1 MALVLVGW
9 SFASSILSAQ
19 VPWPAPSQPAPAPTA
34 TPVAAPAPVTTTT
47 TVAPVVPA
55 ATSPATP
62 RTPAPSVAP
71 GPYVASAPG
80 VPPPPAVIGPT
91 PPPDIQPVVRAA
103 PGNWGMTFIFGGLAP
118 LSFGGLGDQQIGQS
132 LMFTEIGVRRVFK
145 KVVIPFSFGA
155 GISRDQPVGQTNK
168 TTSAGVSASIAV
180 LKGFRVWRRI
190 APYYGAF
197 LHFHYIHP
205 PGVGNWLVNV
215 SVGPILGV
223 EYFLADRVSL
233 YGQGIFGIGPDIT
246 RNTVSVRAS
255 SAIAAGGQLGL
266 TFYF

>member
-1 MALVLVGW
+1 MVAVL
-9 SFASSILSAQ
+9 SLAQ
-19 VPWPAPSQPAPAPTA
+19 APAPAPLPTLTA
-34 TPVAAPAPVTTTT
+34 TSAAPVAPVAPIAPTPVAPVAPTAPA
-47 TVAPVVPA
+47 TVA
-55 ATSPATP
+55 
-62 RTPAPSVAP
+62 
-71 GPYVASAPG
+71 
-80 VPPPPAVIGPT
+80 PPPAVPA
-91 PPPDIQPVVRAA
+91 PAPSPAQPPDTQPVLRAA

-118 LSFGGLGDQQIGQS
+118 LSFGGLGDRTVGQS

-168 TTSAGVSASIAV
+168 TTSAGVSASVAV

-215 SVGPILGV
+215 SVGPILGI

-233 YGQGIFGIGPDIT
+233 YGQGIFGVGPDIT
-246 RNTVSVRAS
+246 RSSVSVNAS